1 MDKVLALEWEKLLL
15 VNLGDLTRYNLSGSV
30 TPEILEQKGLI
41 KDAAGLIKVLGTG
54 DLKSSV
60 SIVADA
66 CSNSA
71 LEKLQKQGGTFTA
84 RVKAK
89 PETAKN

>member
-1 MDKVLALEWEKLLL
+1 
-15 VNLGDLTRYNLSGSV
+15 
-30 TPEILEQKGLI
+30 
-41 KDAAGLIKVLGTG
+41 LIKVLGTG

-66 CSNSA
+66 CSKSA